1 MTDDELATLLADCPR
16 LYHMAMRDSWPL
28 IQRHGLLPTN
38 QLLDLFEV
46 PEERRTELTT
56 RRRPASV
63 RIEHP
68 THGSATVR
76 DQIPMFDHHLQSCLT
91 DGLAPVDWHRRL
103 NERVFFWLTEDR
115 LQRLLCAGAYRGQDH
130 LVLTLDAAALVADHR
145 DRIELAP
152 INTGCTRPFA
162 TPRGVGTFQPISSY
176 PYSEWRRRGRSRRE
190 AVVELTVIGG
200 IGNIADYVESATIR
214 HCGGV
219 RRQLHPGGD

>member
-1 MTDDELATLLADCPR
+1 
-16 LYHMAMRDSWPL
+16 
-28 IQRHGLLPTN
+28 
-38 QLLDLFEV
+38 V
-46 PEERRTELTT
+46 PDGRRTELTT

-68 THGSATVR
+68 VHGSATVR

-115 LQRLLCAGAYRGQDH
+115 LQRLLCAGAYKRQEH
-130 LVLTLDAAALVADHR
+130 LVLSVNSAALVRDHR

-162 TPRGVGTFQPISSY
+162 TPRGPGTFQPISTY
-176 PYSEWRRRGRSRRE
+176 PYSEWRSRGRSRRE

-200 IGNIADYVESATIR
+200 VRNIADYVESATIR
-214 HCGGV
+214 DCEGIRHRV
-219 RRQLHPGGD
+219 HPPGT